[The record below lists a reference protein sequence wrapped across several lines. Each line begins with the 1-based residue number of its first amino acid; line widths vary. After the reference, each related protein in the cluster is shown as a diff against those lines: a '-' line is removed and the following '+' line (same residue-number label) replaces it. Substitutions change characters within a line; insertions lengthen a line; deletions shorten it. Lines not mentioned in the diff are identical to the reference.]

1 MTPKRTQRLLLI
13 TGLVIGVGAA
23 ATLASLAFRENMLF
37 FFAPTQV
44 LAGDAP
50 VGHNFRLGGLVEAGS
65 VQRAGDGLT
74 VDFIVSDG
82 AATVPVRY
90 KGLLPDLFREGQGV
104 VALGKLET
112 DGRFIAEEVLAKHD
126 EKYMPPEVAEALK
139 TAQGS
144 KEIQSKL
151 PSAGRSM

>member
-50 VGHNFRLGGLVEAGS
+50 AGRNFRLGGLVESGS

-82 AATVPVRY
+82 AATVPVRF

-104 VALGKLET
+104 VALGRLET

-139 TAQGS
+139 TAQDN
-144 KEIQSKL
+144 KQSL
-151 PSAGRSM
+151 PTMPPAGRSM